1 MMVRIHP
8 IECNRGDAVNMRDNS
23 LDRLIGLKPM
33 ETQPTRGMV
42 TLVGAG
48 PGDWE
53 LLTLKA
59 YRALQSADVVLYD
72 HLVSDEVLRFLPPSA
87 ERIYVGK
94 ESSRHTM
101 PQEQISEVMIAL
113 SLQGRR
119 VLRLKGGDGY
129 IFGRGGEEAQALA
142 AANIPFEVIPGI
154 TSAQGASAS
163 CGIPLTHRD
172 HSRTLIFAT
181 GHLRENHQVDL
192 DWEMLARPKQ
202 TVVIYMG
209 IGTLPTIVAQLLAH
223 GLAPDTPAALIERA
237 TTARERCVTG
247 TIATLPQLA
256 VSEHVQP
263 PALIVIG
270 HVVSLRE
277 VLQATSEAGL
287 TSA

>member
-1 MMVRIHP
+1 
-8 IECNRGDAVNMRDNS
+8 MRDNS
-23 LDRLIGLKPM
+23 LDRLIGLRPM
-33 ETQPTRGMV
+33 KSQPMLGMV

-59 YRALQSADVVLYD
+59 YRALQSADVVLFD

-101 PQEQISEVMIAL
+101 PQEKISEVMIGL
-113 SLQGRR
+113 SRQGRR

-142 AANIPFEVIPGI
+142 AADIPFEVIPGI

-181 GHLRENHQVDL
+181 GHLRENHQVEL

-209 IGTLPTIVAQLLAH
+209 IGTLPIIAEQLIAH
-223 GLAPDTPAALIERA
+223 GLAPNTPAALIERA
-237 TTARERCVTG
+237 TTAQERCVTG

-256 VSEHVQP
+256 IAEHVQP

-277 VLQATSEAGL
+277 VLQAASIAGHS
-287 TSA
+287 SA

>member
-1 MMVRIHP
+1 
-8 IECNRGDAVNMRDNS
+8 MRDSN
-23 LDRLIGLKPM
+23 LDRLIGSGPF
-33 ETQPTRGMV
+33 ETQPRPGLV

-59 YRALQSADVVLYD
+59 FRVLQSAEVVLYD
-72 HLVSDEVLRFLPPSA
+72 HLVSDEVLRLVPASA
-87 ERIYVGK
+87 QRIYVGK

-101 PQEQISEVMIAL
+101 SQEKIGEAMIGLAR
-113 SLQGRR
+113 QGRR

-142 AANIPFEVIPGI
+142 AAGIPFEVIPGI

-192 DWEMLARPKQ
+192 DWQMLARPRQ

-209 IGTLPTIVAQLLAH
+209 IGTLPIIVAQLLAH
-223 GLAPDTPAALIERA
+223 GLGPDTPAALIERA
-237 TTARERCVTG
+237 TTAQERCLTG

-256 VSEHVQP
+256 IAQHVQP

-277 VLQATSEAGL
+277 VLESASIAGQG
-287 TSA
+287 SA